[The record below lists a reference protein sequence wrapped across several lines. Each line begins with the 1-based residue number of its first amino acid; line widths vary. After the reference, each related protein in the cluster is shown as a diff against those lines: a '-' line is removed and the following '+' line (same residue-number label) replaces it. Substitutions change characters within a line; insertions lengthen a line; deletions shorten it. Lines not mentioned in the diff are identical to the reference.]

1 MGPERTL
8 GMTPW
13 VRRLVVANLVVFL
26 LQQTVFVAP
35 GFVHAFGFDPLEAFA
50 RPWTFGTYM
59 FLHVGV
65 LHLAFNVL
73 ALFWLGP
80 DVEERLGSGGFI
92 GYYLWCGLGGAVLS
106 YALMLVV
113 PVTLVV
119 GASGAIYGVVF
130 AFARFWPDRPMY
142 VFPLPGPI
150 PAKWLVTFLV
160 ALSLVLALLGARD
173 GVAHLAHLGGF
184 AAGFLLLRV
193 QDLRLAR
200 AERHLRRA
208 SQPGVLVHP
217 AARAARL
224 SGPESRRPGVAG
236 RSAAREDDATHAEVD
251 RVLDKIS
258 AQGMGSL
265 TPAERKFLA
274 EMSRRMRTRE
284 P

>member
-1 MGPERTL
+1 MDLERTL

-26 LQQTVFVAP
+26 LQHTVFLNLPSAY
-35 GFVHAFGFDPLEAFA
+35 GFAPLEAFA
-50 RPWTFGTYM
+50 RPWTFVTYM
-59 FLHVGV
+59 FVHVGV
-65 LHLAFNVL
+65 LHLAFNML
-73 ALFWLGP
+73 ALFWLGSA
-80 DVEERLGSGGFI
+80 VEERLGGAAFI
-92 GYYLWCGLGGAVLS
+92 GYYLCCGLGGAVLS

-113 PVTLVV
+113 PVKLVV
-119 GASGAIYGVVF
+119 GASGAIYGVVY

-142 VFPLPGPI
+142 VFPLPEPV
-150 PAKWLVTFLV
+150 PAKWLVMFLV
-160 ALSLVLALLGARD
+160 VLSLVLALLGARD

-184 AAGFLLLRV
+184 AAGFLVLTV

-200 AERHLRRA
+200 AERHVRRA

-217 AARAARL
+217 AARAAR
-224 SGPESRRPGVAG
+224 SGRPDAG
-236 RSAAREDDATHAEVD
+236 RAGVPTRPRPRSGDAPQAEID

-274 EMSRRMRTRE
+274 EMSRRMRGKET
-284 P
+284 

>member
-1 MGPERTL
+1 MDLERTL

-26 LQQTVFVAP
+26 LQHTVFLNLPSAY
-35 GFVHAFGFDPLEAFA
+35 GFAPLEAFA
-50 RPWTFGTYM
+50 RPWTFVTYM
-59 FLHVGV
+59 FVHVGV
-65 LHLAFNVL
+65 LHLAFNML
-73 ALFWLGP
+73 ALFWLGSA
-80 DVEERLGSGGFI
+80 VEERLGGAAFI
-92 GYYLWCGLGGAVLS
+92 GYYLCCGLGGAVLS

-119 GASGAIYGVVF
+119 GASGAIYGVAY

-142 VFPLPGPI
+142 VFPLPEPI
-150 PAKWLVTFLV
+150 PAKWLVMFLV

-184 AAGFLLLRV
+184 AAGFLVLTV

-200 AERHLRRA
+200 AERHVRRA
-208 SQPGVLVHP
+208 SQPSVLVHP
-217 AARAARL
+217 AARAAR
-224 SGPESRRPGVAG
+224 SSRPDAG
-236 RSAAREDDATHAEVD
+236 RAGVPTRPRPRSGDAPHAEID

-274 EMSRRMRTRE
+274 EMSRRMRGKET
-284 P
+284 

>member
-1 MGPERTL
+1 MDLERTL

-26 LQQTVFVAP
+26 LQHTVFLNLPSAY
-35 GFVHAFGFDPLEAFA
+35 GFAPLEAFA
-50 RPWTFGTYM
+50 RPWTFVTYM
-59 FLHVGV
+59 FVHVGV
-65 LHLAFNVL
+65 LHLAFNIV
-73 ALFWLGP
+73 ALFWLGSE
-80 DVEERLGSGGFI
+80 VEERLGGAAFI
-92 GYYLWCGLGGAVLS
+92 GYYLCCGLGGAVLS

-119 GASGAIYGVVF
+119 GASGAIYGVAY

-142 VFPLPGPI
+142 VFLLPI
-150 PAKWLVTFLV
+150 PAKWLVMFLV
-160 ALSLVLALLGARD
+160 VLSLVLPLLGARD

-184 AAGFLLLRV
+184 AAGFLVLTV

-200 AERHLRRA
+200 AERHVRRA

-217 AARAARL
+217 AARAAR
-224 SGPESRRPGVAG
+224 SGRPDAG
-236 RSAAREDDATHAEVD
+236 RAGVPTRPRPRSGDTPHAEID

-274 EMSRRMRTRE
+274 EMSRRMRGKET
-284 P
+284 

>member
-1 MGPERTL
+1 MDLERTL

-26 LQQTVFVAP
+26 LQHTVFLNLPSAY
-35 GFVHAFGFDPLEAFA
+35 GFAPLEAFA
-50 RPWTFGTYM
+50 RPWTFVTYM
-59 FLHVGV
+59 FVHVGV
-65 LHLAFNVL
+65 LHLAFNML
-73 ALFWLGP
+73 ALFWLGSA
-80 DVEERLGSGGFI
+80 VEERLGGVAFI
-92 GYYLWCGLGGAVLS
+92 GYYLCCGLGGAVLS

-119 GASGAIYGVVF
+119 GASGAIYGVAY

-142 VFPLPGPI
+142 VFPLPEPV
-150 PAKWLVTFLV
+150 PAKWLVMFLV
-160 ALSLVLALLGARD
+160 VLSLVLALLGARD

-184 AAGFLLLRV
+184 AAGFLVLTV

-200 AERHLRRA
+200 AERHVRRA

-217 AARAARL
+217 AARAAR
-224 SGPESRRPGVAG
+224 SGRPDAG
-236 RSAAREDDATHAEVD
+236 RAGVPTRPRPRSGDAPQAEID

-274 EMSRRMRTRE
+274 EMSRRMRGKET
-284 P
+284 

>member
-1 MGPERTL
+1 MDRERTL

-26 LQQTVFVAP
+26 LQHTVFLNLPSAY
-35 GFVHAFGFDPLEAFA
+35 GFAPLEAFA
-50 RPWTFGTYM
+50 RPWTFVTYL
-59 FLHVGV
+59 FVHVGV
-65 LHLAFNVL
+65 LHLAFNML
-73 ALFWLGP
+73 ALFWLGSA
-80 DVEERLGSGGFI
+80 VEERLGGAAFI

-119 GASGAIYGVVF
+119 GASGAIYGVAY

-142 VFPLPGPI
+142 VFPLPEPI

-160 ALSLVLALLGARD
+160 ALSLVLPLLGARD

-184 AAGFLLLRV
+184 AAGFLVLTV

-200 AERHLRRA
+200 AERHVRRA

-217 AARAARL
+217 AARAAR
-224 SGPESRRPGVAG
+224 SGRPDAG
-236 RSAAREDDATHAEVD
+236 RAGVPTRPRPRSGDAPQAEID

-274 EMSRRMRTRE
+274 ETSRRMRGKET
-284 P
+284 